1 MSAAATSLF
10 VTLMFGLYGP
20 IFLVLTLWTFRGVE
34 GDVLRR
40 TDERRTWVRWLLLS
54 SPVSWASTVM
64 IIGIVSVILLT
75 TGEGRSGAWIIAICL
90 VGVAGSWVLMVAVMA
105 VEYMRRWAA
114 DGSLAFPGAQARARR
129 LRLRVGADVDDVLL
143 GGRSAHRP
151 GRRDHRRHPLG
162 SRLRLL
168 HGDHRGLRLSAHLA
182 AVRRRPCFR

>member
-20 IFLVLTLWTFRGVE
+20 IFLVLTWWTFRGVD
-34 GDVLRR
+34 GDVLRGHLRR

-114 DGSLAFPGAQARARR
+114 DGSLAFPGTQARA
-129 LRLRVGADVDDVLL
+129 LGDFVYVSVQMSTTFSSADVQLTDRGVRTIAGIHSVLAFAY
-143 GGRSAHRP
+143 STAIIAVFA
-151 GRRDHRRHPLG
+151 
-162 SRLRLL
+162 SLL
-168 HGDHRGLRLSAHLA
+168 ISPR
-182 AVRRRPCFR
+182 